1 MSKRAM
7 FWRMVASSVLRRRS
21 RVLIAVLAVA
31 IGATTLSGLATI
43 TVDVPAQMAREIRS
57 YGANLVVTGADGQAM
72 DDEALAAVDQELPA
86 AQLVG
91 SASFDYE
98 TVTVNDQPYVVGGTD
113 LAAVR
118 QMSPFWFVDGEWPS
132 GGAQVLLGEEVATT
146 IDAKTGDRI
155 TINQLDG
162 TASSNA
168 AAASGSAASGKA
180 NSSGAAASGSAASG
194 KANSSGAAPTAP
206 GPGSQDGAQSASNPL
221 SAQTAQAPQG
231 AQASQGA
238 QAAQGAQ
245 TAQSGA
251 DGQARSI
258 TVTVSGIL
266 KTGGNE
272 DGYIYMSADD
282 MVELTGAWEP
292 SIAQY
297 SVALEGDQ
305 LTALVDSI
313 NASVPSVRAQTV
325 KRLVQSDSGV
335 IDMLRS
341 LLGII
346 TVIVLALTTIGV
358 STTMI
363 AVVTERRNE
372 IGLRK
377 ALGATSRSIMG
388 EFMGE
393 GVALGAIGGLVGA
406 AAGYALAAAISWN
419 VFHRAVAVHPLILI
433 ATVVS
438 SVAVAVVACLPPVRR
453 ALAVDPALVLRGE

>member
-132 GGAQVLLGEEVATT
+132 GSAQVLLGEEVATT

-180 NSSGAAASGSAASG
+180 NSSGAAASGGG
-194 KANSSGAAPTAP
+194 KANSSGAPTAP
-206 GPGSQDGAQSASNPL
+206 GLGPQDGAQSASNPL

-393 GVALGAIGGLVGA
+393 GVALGAIGGLAGA

>member
-43 TVDVPAQMAREIRS
+43 AIDVPAQMAREIRS
-57 YGANLVVTGADGQAM
+57 YGANMVVTGADGQAM
-72 DDEALAAVDQELPA
+72 DDEALAAVDRALPA

-98 TVTVNDQPYVVGGTD
+98 TVTVNDQPYVAGGTD

-132 GGAQVLLGEEVATT
+132 GGAQVLLGEEIATT

-168 AAASGSAASGKA
+168 AAANGSGKA
-180 NSSGAAASGSAASG
+180 NSSGAPPAAS
-194 KANSSGAAPTAP
+194 
-206 GPGSQDGAQSASNPL
+206 GPGSQAGAQSASAPL
-221 SAQTAQAPQG
+221 SAQTAQA
-231 AQASQGA
+231 SQG
-238 QAAQGAQ
+238 
-245 TAQSGA
+245 AQSGA
-251 DGQARSI
+251 DEQARSI

-282 MVELTGAWEP
+282 MAELTGAWEP

-341 LLGII
+341 LLGLI

-419 VFHRAVAVHPLILI
+419 VFHRAVAVHPLVLI

-453 ALAVDPALVLRGE
+453 ALAIDPALVLRGE

>member
-72 DDEALAAVDQELPA
+72 GDEALAAVDQELPA

-132 GGAQVLLGEEVATT
+132 GSAQVLLGEEVATT

-168 AAASGSAASGKA
+168 AAASGKA
-180 NSSGAAASGSAASG
+180 NSSGAAASGGG
-194 KANSSGAAPTAP
+194 KANSSGAPTAP
-206 GPGSQDGAQSASNPL
+206 GLGSQDGAQSASNPL

-305 LTALVDSI
+305 LTVLVDSI

>member
-132 GGAQVLLGEEVATT
+132 GSAQVLLGEEVATT

-168 AAASGSAASGKA
+168 AAASGSAAGGKA
-180 NSSGAAASGSAASG
+180 NSSGA
-194 KANSSGAAPTAP
+194 PTAP
-206 GPGSQDGAQSASNPL
+206 GLGSQDGAQSASSPL
-221 SAQTAQAPQG
+221 SAQTAQG

>member
-132 GGAQVLLGEEVATT
+132 GSAQVLLGEEVATT

-180 NSSGAAASGSAASG
+180 NSSGAAASGGG

-206 GPGSQDGAQSASNPL
+206 GLGSQDGAQSASNPL
-221 SAQTAQAPQG
+221 SAQTAQG

-313 NASVPSVRAQTV
+313 NDSVPSVRAQTV

-393 GVALGAIGGLVGA
+393 GVALGAIGGLAGA

>member
-180 NSSGAAASGSAASG
+180 NSSGAAASGGG

-206 GPGSQDGAQSASNPL
+206 GLGSQDGAQSASTPL
-221 SAQTAQAPQG
+221 SAQTAQG

>member
-132 GGAQVLLGEEVATT
+132 GSAQVLLGEEVATT

-180 NSSGAAASGSAASG
+180 NSSGAAASGGG

-206 GPGSQDGAQSASNPL
+206 GLGSQDGAQSASNPL

-438 SVAVAVVACLPPVRR
+438 SVAVAVVACRPPGRR
-453 ALAVDPALVLRGE
+453 ARALDPPLVLRGE

>member
-132 GGAQVLLGEEVATT
+132 GSAQVLLGEEVATT

-155 TINQLDG
+155 TINQIDG

-168 AAASGSAASGKA
+168 AAASGKA
-180 NSSGAAASGSAASG
+180 NSSGAAASGGG

-206 GPGSQDGAQSASNPL
+206 GLGSQDGAQSASNPL
-221 SAQTAQAPQG
+221 SAQTAQG

>member
-132 GGAQVLLGEEVATT
+132 GSAQVLLGEEVATT

-180 NSSGAAASGSAASG
+180 NSSGAAASGGG

-206 GPGSQDGAQSASNPL
+206 GLGSQDGAQSASNPL

-231 AQASQGA
+231 AQAS
-238 QAAQGAQ
+238 QGAQ

-272 DGYIYMSADD
+272 DGYIYMSAGD

>member
-132 GGAQVLLGEEVATT
+132 GSAQVLLGEEVATT

-168 AAASGSAASGKA
+168 AAASGKA
-180 NSSGAAASGSAASG
+180 NSSGA
-194 KANSSGAAPTAP
+194 PTAP
-206 GPGSQDGAQSASNPL
+206 GLGSQDGAQSASSPL
-221 SAQTAQAPQG
+221 SAQTAQG

-272 DGYIYMSADD
+272 DGYIYMSAGD

>member
-72 DDEALAAVDQELPA
+72 GDEALAAVDQELPA

-168 AAASGSAASGKA
+168 AAASGGAASGKA
-180 NSSGAAASGSAASG
+180 NSIGAAASGG
-194 KANSSGAAPTAP
+194 GRANSSGAAPTAP
-206 GPGSQDGAQSASNPL
+206 GLGSQDGAQSASNPL
-221 SAQTAQAPQG
+221 SAQTAQAP
-231 AQASQGA
+231 
-238 QAAQGAQ
+238 QGAQ

>member
-132 GGAQVLLGEEVATT
+132 GSAQVLLGEEVATT

-180 NSSGAAASGSAASG
+180 NSSGAAASGGG
-194 KANSSGAAPTAP
+194 KANSSGAPTAP
-206 GPGSQDGAQSASNPL
+206 GLGSQDGAQSASNPL
-221 SAQTAQAPQG
+221 SAQTAQG

-377 ALGATSRSIMG
+377 ALGATSQSIMG

>member
-132 GGAQVLLGEEVATT
+132 GSAQVLLGEEVATT

-180 NSSGAAASGSAASG
+180 NSSGAAASGGG
-194 KANSSGAAPTAP
+194 KANSSGAPTAP
-206 GPGSQDGAQSASNPL
+206 GLGSQDGAQSASSPL
-221 SAQTAQAPQG
+221 SAQTAQG

-272 DGYIYMSADD
+272 DGYIYMSAGD

-393 GVALGAIGGLVGA
+393 GVALGAIGGLAGA

>member
-132 GGAQVLLGEEVATT
+132 GSAQVLLGEEVATT

-180 NSSGAAASGSAASG
+180 NSSGAAASGGG

-206 GPGSQDGAQSASNPL
+206 GLGSQDGAQSASNPL
-221 SAQTAQAPQG
+221 SAQTAQG

-272 DGYIYMSADD
+272 DGYIYMSAGD

>member
-72 DDEALAAVDQELPA
+72 DDEVLAAVDQELPA

-132 GGAQVLLGEEVATT
+132 GSAQVLLGEEVATT

-180 NSSGAAASGSAASG
+180 NSSGAAASGGG

-206 GPGSQDGAQSASNPL
+206 GLGSQDGAQSASNPL

>member
-98 TVTVNDQPYVVGGTD
+98 TVTVNDQPYVAGGTD

-132 GGAQVLLGEEVATT
+132 GSAQVLLGEEVATT

-180 NSSGAAASGSAASG
+180 NSSGAAASGGG

-206 GPGSQDGAQSASNPL
+206 GLGSQDGAQSASNPL
-221 SAQTAQAPQG
+221 SAQTAQG

>member
-180 NSSGAAASGSAASG
+180 NSSGAAASGGG

-206 GPGSQDGAQSASNPL
+206 GLGSQDGAQSASTPL

-272 DGYIYMSADD
+272 DGYIYMSAGD

-313 NASVPSVRAQTV
+313 NASVLSVRAQTV

>member
-72 DDEALAAVDQELPA
+72 DEEALAGVDQVLPA

-132 GGAQVLLGEEVATT
+132 GSAQVLLGEEVATT

-180 NSSGAAASGSAASG
+180 NSSGAA
-194 KANSSGAAPTAP
+194 PTAP
-206 GPGSQDGAQSASNPL
+206 GLGSQDGAQSASNPL

>member
-98 TVTVNDQPYVVGGTD
+98 TVTVNDQPYVAGGTD
-113 LAAVR
+113 LEAVR

-132 GGAQVLLGEEVATT
+132 GSAQVLLGEEVATT
-146 IDAKTGDRI
+146 IDAKTGDQI

-168 AAASGSAASGKA
+168 AAASGSAASGKT
-180 NSSGAAASGSAASG
+180 
-194 KANSSGAAPTAP
+194 NSSGAAPTAP
-206 GPGSQDGAQSASNPL
+206 GLGSQDGAQSASNPL
-221 SAQTAQAPQG
+221 SAQTAQG
-231 AQASQGA
+231 AQASQG
-238 QAAQGAQ
+238 AQGAQ

-419 VFHRAVAVHPLILI
+419 VFHRAVAVHPLVLI

-453 ALAVDPALVLRGE
+453 ALAIDPALVLRGE

>member
-132 GGAQVLLGEEVATT
+132 GSAQVLLGEEVATT

-168 AAASGSAASGKA
+168 AAASGKA
-180 NSSGAAASGSAASG
+180 NSSGAAASGGG

-206 GPGSQDGAQSASNPL
+206 GLGSQDGAQSASNPL
-221 SAQTAQAPQG
+221 SAQTAQG

>member
-21 RVLIAVLAVA
+21 RVLIAVLAVV

-43 TVDVPAQMAREIRS
+43 AIDVPAQMAREIRS

-72 DDEALAAVDQELPA
+72 DEEALAGVDQVLPA

-146 IDAKTGDRI
+146 IDAKAGDWI

-162 TASSNA
+162 KASSNA
-168 AAASGSAASGKA
+168 AAASG
-180 NSSGAAASGSAASG
+180 SG
-194 KANSSGAAPTAP
+194 KANSSGAAPTAQPAAP
-206 GPGSQDGAQSASNPL
+206 GVGSQAGAQSASTPFA
-221 SAQTAQAPQG
+221 AQTAQG
-231 AQASQGA
+231 AQSA
-238 QAAQGAQ
+238 QAAQG
-245 TAQSGA
+245 AQSGA

-297 SVALEGDQ
+297 SVALEGDR

-341 LLGII
+341 LLGLI

-433 ATVVS
+433 VTVVS

>member
-132 GGAQVLLGEEVATT
+132 GSAQVLLGEEVATT

-180 NSSGAAASGSAASG
+180 NSSGAAASGGG
-194 KANSSGAAPTAP
+194 KANSSGAPTAP
-206 GPGSQDGAQSASNPL
+206 GLGSQDGAQSASSPL
-221 SAQTAQAPQG
+221 SAQTAQG

-272 DGYIYMSADD
+272 DGYIYMSAGD

>member
-132 GGAQVLLGEEVATT
+132 GSAQVLLGEEVATT

-180 NSSGAAASGSAASG
+180 NSSGA
-194 KANSSGAAPTAP
+194 PTAP
-206 GPGSQDGAQSASNPL
+206 GLGSQDGAQSASNPL
-221 SAQTAQAPQG
+221 SAQTAQG

-346 TVIVLALTTIGV
+346 TVIVLALSTIGV

>member
-72 DDEALAAVDQELPA
+72 GDEALAAVDQELPA

-168 AAASGSAASGKA
+168 AAASGKA
-180 NSSGAAASGSAASG
+180 NSSGAAASGGG
-194 KANSSGAAPTAP
+194 KANSSGAPTAP
-206 GPGSQDGAQSASNPL
+206 GLGSQDGAQSASSPL
-221 SAQTAQAPQG
+221 SAQTAQG

-272 DGYIYMSADD
+272 DGYIYMSAGD

>member
-132 GGAQVLLGEEVATT
+132 GSAQVLLGEEVATT

-168 AAASGSAASGKA
+168 AAASGSAASGKT
-180 NSSGAAASGSAASG
+180 NSSGAAASGGG

-206 GPGSQDGAQSASNPL
+206 GLGSQDGAQSASNPL
-221 SAQTAQAPQG
+221 SAQT
-231 AQASQGA
+231 A

-393 GVALGAIGGLVGA
+393 GVALGAIGGLAGA

>member
-168 AAASGSAASGKA
+168 AAASGKA
-180 NSSGAAASGSAASG
+180 NSSGAAASGGG

-206 GPGSQDGAQSASNPL
+206 GLGSQDGAQSASNPL

>member
-72 DDEALAAVDQELPA
+72 DDEALAVVDQELPA

-132 GGAQVLLGEEVATT
+132 GSAQVLLGEEVATT

-168 AAASGSAASGKA
+168 AAASGKA
-180 NSSGAAASGSAASG
+180 NSSGAAASGGG
-194 KANSSGAAPTAP
+194 KANSSGAPTAP
-206 GPGSQDGAQSASNPL
+206 GLGSQDGAQSASSPL
-221 SAQTAQAPQG
+221 SAQTAQG

-272 DGYIYMSADD
+272 DGYIYMSAGD

-393 GVALGAIGGLVGA
+393 GVALGAIGGLAGA

>member
-72 DDEALAAVDQELPA
+72 GDEALAAVDQELPA

-168 AAASGSAASGKA
+168 AAASGGAASGKA
-180 NSSGAAASGSAASG
+180 NSIGAAASGG
-194 KANSSGAAPTAP
+194 GRANSSGAAPTAP
-206 GPGSQDGAQSASNPL
+206 GLGSQDGAQSASNPL

>member
-162 TASSNA
+162 AASSNA
-168 AAASGSAASGKA
+168 AAASG
-180 NSSGAAASGSAASG
+180 GATNGSG

-206 GPGSQDGAQSASNPL
+206 GLGSQDGAQSASNPL

-245 TAQSGA
+245 TAQSGT

-282 MVELTGAWEP
+282 MAELTGAWEP

-453 ALAVDPALVLRGE
+453 ALAIDPALVLRGE

>member
-132 GGAQVLLGEEVATT
+132 GSAQVLLGEEVATT

-180 NSSGAAASGSAASG
+180 NSSGAAASGGG

-206 GPGSQDGAQSASNPL
+206 GLGSQDGAQSASNPL

-272 DGYIYMSADD
+272 DGYIYMSAGD

>member
-132 GGAQVLLGEEVATT
+132 GSAQVLLGEEVATT

-180 NSSGAAASGSAASG
+180 NSSGAAASGGG
-194 KANSSGAAPTAP
+194 KANSSGAPTAP
-206 GPGSQDGAQSASNPL
+206 GLGSQDGAQSASSPL
-221 SAQTAQAPQG
+221 SAQTAQG

-272 DGYIYMSADD
+272 DGYIYMSAGD

-377 ALGATSRSIMG
+377 ALGATSQSIMG

>member
-132 GGAQVLLGEEVATT
+132 GSAQVLLGEEVATT
-146 IDAKTGDRI
+146 IDAKTGDQI

-168 AAASGSAASGKA
+168 AAASGSAASGKT
-180 NSSGAAASGSAASG
+180 
-194 KANSSGAAPTAP
+194 NSSGAAPTAP
-206 GPGSQDGAQSASNPL
+206 GLGSQDGAQSASNPL
-221 SAQTAQAPQG
+221 SAQTAQG
-231 AQASQGA
+231 AQASQG
-238 QAAQGAQ
+238 AQGAQ

-393 GVALGAIGGLVGA
+393 GVALGAIGGLAGA

>member
-180 NSSGAAASGSAASG
+180 NSSGAAASGGG

-206 GPGSQDGAQSASNPL
+206 GLGSQDGAQSASNPL
-221 SAQTAQAPQG
+221 SAQTAQG
-231 AQASQGA
+231 AQAS
-238 QAAQGAQ
+238 QGAQ

-251 DGQARSI
+251 DGQVRSI

>member
-132 GGAQVLLGEEVATT
+132 GSAQVLLGEEVATT

-180 NSSGAAASGSAASG
+180 NSSGAAASGGG
-194 KANSSGAAPTAP
+194 KANSSGAPTAP
-206 GPGSQDGAQSASNPL
+206 GLGSQDGAQSASSPL
-221 SAQTAQAPQG
+221 SAQTAQG

-313 NASVPSVRAQTV
+313 NASVTSVRAQTV

-341 LLGII
+341 LLGLI

>member
-132 GGAQVLLGEEVATT
+132 GSAQVLLGEEVATT

-180 NSSGAAASGSAASG
+180 NSSGAA
-194 KANSSGAAPTAP
+194 PTAP
-206 GPGSQDGAQSASNPL
+206 GLGSQDGAQSASNPL

-272 DGYIYMSADD
+272 DGYIYMSAGD

-393 GVALGAIGGLVGA
+393 GVALGTIGGLVGA

>member
-43 TVDVPAQMAREIRS
+43 AIDVPAQMAREIRS
-57 YGANLVVTGADGQAM
+57 YGANMVVTGADGQAM
-72 DDEALAAVDQELPA
+72 DDEALAAVDRALPA

-132 GGAQVLLGEEVATT
+132 GGAQVLLGEEIATT

-168 AAASGSAASGKA
+168 AAASGSGKA
-180 NSSGAAASGSAASG
+180 NSSGAPPAAS
-194 KANSSGAAPTAP
+194 
-206 GPGSQDGAQSASNPL
+206 GPGSQAGAQSASAPL
-221 SAQTAQAPQG
+221 SAQTAQA
-231 AQASQGA
+231 SQG
-238 QAAQGAQ
+238 
-245 TAQSGA
+245 AQSGA

-282 MVELTGAWEP
+282 MAELTGAWEP

-341 LLGII
+341 LLGLI

-453 ALAVDPALVLRGE
+453 ALAIDPALVLRGE

>member
-98 TVTVNDQPYVVGGTD
+98 TVTVNDQPYVAGGTD
-113 LAAVR
+113 LEAVR

-132 GGAQVLLGEEVATT
+132 GSAQVLLGEEVATT
-146 IDAKTGDRI
+146 IDAKTGDQI

-168 AAASGSAASGKA
+168 AAASGSAASGKT
-180 NSSGAAASGSAASG
+180 
-194 KANSSGAAPTAP
+194 NSSGAAPTAP
-206 GPGSQDGAQSASNPL
+206 GLGSQDGAQSASNPL
-221 SAQTAQAPQG
+221 SAQTAQG
-231 AQASQGA
+231 AQASQG
-238 QAAQGAQ
+238 AQGAQ

-282 MVELTGAWEP
+282 MAELTGAWEP

-393 GVALGAIGGLVGA
+393 GVALGAIGGLAGA

>member
-132 GGAQVLLGEEVATT
+132 GSAQVLLGEEVATT

-180 NSSGAAASGSAASG
+180 NSSGAAASGGG

-206 GPGSQDGAQSASNPL
+206 GLGSQDGAQSASNPL
-221 SAQTAQAPQG
+221 SAQTA
-231 AQASQGA
+231 QGA

>member
-132 GGAQVLLGEEVATT
+132 GSAQVLLGEEVATT

-180 NSSGAAASGSAASG
+180 NSSGA
-194 KANSSGAAPTAP
+194 PTAP
-206 GPGSQDGAQSASNPL
+206 GLGAQDGAQSASNPL